1 MADNPDVLPGSE
13 PVPPPPVPTAR
24 NELRRGVVSLPQTI
38 AQSLS
43 TMAPA
48 MSGAFITYLAAIK
61 AGGATPLS
69 FLLAMIA
76 CLFIGGVVGQ
86 FALHLPSAGSLY
98 TYTCRGLG
106 SFWGFVTG
114 WGYAFGFAW
123 AGVAVLAGG
132 GAYIGLVMANLGAPS
147 VLQKWWLWF
156 ALGIILYFLLSYYDI
171 RFSTRSEL
179 VFAALTSAT
188 LLLLAAIIV
197 GKGGAHGNTIK
208 AFSPSAAGVSW
219 TLVIGGLTFAILSF
233 TGFETAAVLAEETSN
248 PRRNVPFAVIGA
260 VIAGGLFYIFV
271 TYATSI
277 GYGVRAA
284 TTLWPKSAG
293 GLQPL
298 ATEYAPYLV
307 NWVLL
312 AGGLSAIFCGLGVHN
327 MVSRTMFAM
336 GREGV
341 LPRALGKTHPKHRTP
356 YIAIMAYLG
365 IIVLFTVV
373 TILLTTPATR
383 AALGGGANQFTN
395 GFYVFTFGLTIAAPP
410 IMIGYCLLCIAGMSF
425 GARGGDDRRANP
437 RHVVL
442 SALGLVAAGAAVF
455 GSLYYSFVAVAPGAT
470 VPVPYAVIPWIVLA
484 WLVIG
489 AGVALIL
496 RGRRP
501 EAWREMGGIFE

>member
-1 MADNPDVLPGSE
+1 M
-13 PVPPPPVPTAR
+13 
-24 NELRRGVVSLPQTI
+24 
-38 AQSLS
+38 
-43 TMAPA
+43 
-48 MSGAFITYLAAIK
+48 
-61 AGGATPLS
+61 
-69 FLLAMIA
+69 
-76 CLFIGGVVGQ
+76 
-86 FALHLPSAGSLY
+86 
-98 TYTCRGLG
+98 
-106 SFWGFVTG
+106 
-114 WGYAFGFAW
+114 
-123 AGVAVLAGG
+123 
-132 GAYIGLVMANLGAPS
+132 
-147 VLQKWWLWF
+147 
-156 ALGIILYFLLSYYDI
+156 
-171 RFSTRSEL
+171 
-179 VFAALTSAT
+179 
-188 LLLLAAIIV
+188 
-197 GKGGAHGNTIK
+197 
-208 AFSPSAAGVSW
+208 
-219 TLVIGGLTFAILSF
+219 
-233 TGFETAAVLAEETSN
+233 
-248 PRRNVPFAVIGA
+248 
-260 VIAGGLFYIFV
+260 
-271 TYATSI
+271 
-277 GYGVRAA
+277 
-284 TTLWPKSAG
+284 
-293 GLQPL
+293 
-298 ATEYAPYLV
+298 
-307 NWVLL
+307 
-312 AGGLSAIFCGLGVHN
+312 
-327 MVSRTMFAM
+327 
-336 GREGV
+336 